1 MVRDGADRPPLGASL
16 CDRLLCQPKLRR
28 RVPDSADADEQ
39 WATAALRRSGS
50 LGPYATVRGVE
61 LRELSGDKP
70 NGGGKSGTRLVKL
83 ELDVVDRT
91 GYTVPDMPQPPRS
104 VIHKYASHVDQVP
117 GASAHPLDLCAG
129 CAGFGMRLGSLVMG
143 VRIDRALS
151 QEAAFYRD
159 IAPALK
165 RAGVSLPKV
174 FHAGVEGSAA
184 AHGCCFVCCCCP
196 CCGCSVG
203 GTDVRSSIFLEDLS
217 LRGLTSIHVMAPETP
232 PVAVM
237 RAAIRMAARL
247 HRWGW
252 RGQRASRRFT
262 SSLNEA
268 SWCAT
273 MTGQSSLVRGML
285 QGYGNDVNVESSAL
299 EKYLQ
304 VWRPVDWAEANR
316 QAGIGPGGAAG
327 GHALAAERGRGGD
340 AARDARRGAGGGRLA
355 RAGAQ
360 AGARPDHAPW
370 RLPQGQRENRHTPEG
385 HRNALATVAVT

>member
-1 MVRDGADRPPLGASL
+1 MVRVCGCS
-16 CDRLLCQPKLRR
+16 
-28 RVPDSADADEQ
+28 
-39 WATAALRRSGS
+39 
-50 LGPYATVRGVE
+50 
-61 LRELSGDKP
+61 
-70 NGGGKSGTRLVKL
+70 
-83 ELDVVDRT
+83 

-151 QEAAFYRD
+151 QEAVFYRD

-273 MTGQSSLVRGML
+273 MTGQSSIVRGML
-285 QGYGNDVNVESSAL
+285 QGYGNDVTAETSAL

-316 QAGIGPGGAAG
+316 QAGIGPGEPQAAMPWLQNED
-327 GHALAAERGRGGD
+327 AVTMLREMRD
-340 AARDARRGAGGGRLA
+340 AAQGEGGWLAPALKLERDLTMLHGDFHKGNV
-355 RAGAQ
+355 
-360 AGARPDHAPW
+360 RPDTHTSGIL
-370 RLPQGQRENRHTPEG
+370 LPLWLVT
-385 HRNALATVAVT
+385 AL